1 MTNENRVAVVTG
13 GGQGIGKGIVEQLC
27 RDGYAVVLA
36 DLNETT
42 AKATADELVAKGF
55 KVSL

>member
-42 AKATADELVAKGF
+42 AKATAAELEFKLVAD
-55 KVSL
+55 